1 MSTVFHS
8 VNVTKR
14 EGVHRFNEVT
24 LRRWENKKNHRD
36 FSSLPAG
43 LQLYSNIQKSW
54 STDCKGDIQKT
65 VPSVDGNIC
74 PHQSLSHILHCW
86 KNET

>member
-24 LRRWENKKNHRD
+24 LRRWENNKKITERLQFITGWSSTVLKYTEKLEHR
-36 FSSLPAG
+36 L
-43 LQLYSNIQKSW
+43 
-54 STDCKGDIQKT
+54 
-65 VPSVDGNIC
+65 
-74 PHQSLSHILHCW
+74 
-86 KNET
+86 